1 MPPEDLTLPGIDP
14 APAPAAQPGT
24 DGQAA
29 PPAGDDTST
38 QSASVDT
45 GDVSPPDE
53 PPALEPAEVERK
65 REARGM
71 QKRFDELVAERNQAR
86 EDGRKDRELL
96 AQLVK
101 GILTPQQAASRA
113 SGDEQPPQRAD
124 YDDFT
129 EWNRAEARYWAR
141 QEVRQELQQ
150 RAQWDAQQRQQWES
164 QQSAQQRSAAEEQ
177 LHTIQGTQMQEASVR
192 YPDYMDVIE
201 SCNVPI
207 PTNVEAAMALTRNGG
222 DVAYYL
228 AKNPRVIHA
237 LSQMPDLAV
246 SHHISRIASA
256 MRSSATSVSNAPPPG
271 MPAGNRGTPV
281 NDYPKDATPQQHLE
295 WEARQRKRQEKR
307 A

>member
-1 MPPEDLTLPGIDP
+1 MPNEDLMLPGIDP
-14 APAPAAQPGT
+14 APAPAAQPGN

-29 PPAGDDTST
+29 PPSGDDTST

-45 GDVSPPDE
+45 GAPAPTDDAPPPE
-53 PPALEPAEVERK
+53 PDAPERK
-65 REARGM
+65 PSRGV
-71 QKRFDELVAERNQAR
+71 QKRIDELVAREREAR
-86 EDGRKDRELL
+86 EDGRRDRELL

-101 GILTPQQAASRA
+101 GILTPQQAASQA
-113 SGDEQPPQRAD
+113 SEEVPPKRAD
-124 YDDFT
+124 YNDFEEYT
-129 EWNRAEARYWAR
+129 RADAMYWAR
-141 QEVRQELQQ
+141 QAVRQELQQ
-150 RAQWDAQQRQQWES
+150 RATQDQQQRTQFEQ
-164 QQSAQQRSAAEEQ
+164 QQSAQQRAAAEEQ
-177 LHTIQGTQMQEASVR
+177 LHGIQAAQMHEAAPR

-201 SCNVPI
+201 NCEVLI
-207 PTNVEAAMALTRNGG
+207 PTNVEAAMAMTRNGG

-228 AKNPRVIHA
+228 AKNPRVIQQLA
-237 LSQMPDLAV
+237 RMPDLAV
-246 SHHISRIASA
+246 AHHVSRIALA